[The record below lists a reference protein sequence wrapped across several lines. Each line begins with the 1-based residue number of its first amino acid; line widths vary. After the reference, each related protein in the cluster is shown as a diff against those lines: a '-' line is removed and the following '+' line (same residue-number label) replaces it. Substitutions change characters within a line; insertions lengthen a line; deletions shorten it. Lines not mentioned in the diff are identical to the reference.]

1 MTKNKSIVDHEIDLS
16 KLIKIVW
23 KGKIKIIL
31 IVLIFYGIGAY
42 YVASN
47 TKSPS
52 YNISLELKEANR
64 TEFTKFIS
72 VNKTINKVSDIAQ
85 IYNSNTENNSLKV
98 NTAKNFNLLTSKIIM
113 ERFISEFMDYNEV
126 IEVLSNS
133 SIIEELSQLS
143 KENQQK
149 ELYKYAKLFS
159 LNQNFDEK
167 KNKFKNT
174 YTINF
179 TWPNENEIIQIL
191 NDVIKITLL
200 NLEKSVYEELESIT
214 KAIKGIRISD
224 DLKRIEYLLEQ
235 SSIAKT
241 VDIKDNQIKSI
252 DIPNS
257 NVMFNISTINANMP
271 YYLRGYSAIDK
282 EIELIKKRGYK
293 ELDVLSSEINKFK
306 KENTNWINYNINLA
320 TLEKIEYQNSKNIL
334 SACVILGLI
343 IGVLF
348 VIILNEL
355 QSSKVVRK

>member
-1 MTKNKSIVDHEIDLS
+1 MEQKTSGLDYEIDLL
-16 KLIKIVW
+16 KLFKIIW
-23 KGKIKIIL
+23 REKIKIIL
-31 IVLIFYGIGAY
+31 IVLISYGIGAY

-64 TEFTKFIS
+64 TEFTKFIR
-72 VNKTINKVSDIAQ
+72 VNKTINKVSDIVK
-85 IYNSNTENNSLKV
+85 IYNSNSENDGNVNSV
-98 NTAKNFNLLTSKIIM
+98 QNFDLFNSESLM
-113 ERFISEFMDYNEV
+113 ESFILEFMDYNEV
-126 IEVLSNS
+126 IEVLNNS
-133 SIIEELSQLS
+133 SIKEELSQLS
-143 KENQQK
+143 KEKQQ
-149 ELYKYAKLFS
+149 EQLYKYAKLFS

-167 KNKFKNT
+167 RNEFKNT
-174 YTINF
+174 YTVNF
-179 TWPNENEIIQIL
+179 TWHDESEIVQIL

-200 NLEKSVYEELESIT
+200 NLEKSIYEELETIT
-214 KAIKGIRISD
+214 KTIKETRISD
-224 DLKRIEYLLEQ
+224 DLKRIDYLLEQ

-306 KENTNWINYNINLA
+306 KENTNWINYNIYLA
-320 TLEKIEYQNSKNIL
+320 ELKKIEYQNSTKIL
-334 SACVILGLI
+334 SVCVILGLI

>member
-64 TEFTKFIS
+64 AEFTKFIR
-72 VNKTINKVSDIAQ
+72 VNKSIDKVSDIVK
-85 IYNSNTENNSLKV
+85 IYNSNSENDGNVNSV
-98 NTAKNFNLLTSKIIM
+98 QNFDLFNSESLM
-113 ERFISEFMDYNEV
+113 ESFILEFMDYNEV
-126 IEVLSNS
+126 IEVLNNS
-133 SIIEELSQLS
+133 SIKEELSQLS

-167 KNKFKNT
+167 RNKFKNT
-174 YTINF
+174 YTVNF
-179 TWPNENEIIQIL
+179 TWHDESEIVQIL

-200 NLEKSVYEELESIT
+200 NLEKSIYEELETIT
-214 KAIKGIRISD
+214 KTIKETRISD
-224 DLKRIEYLLEQ
+224 DLKRIDYLLEQ

-306 KENTNWINYNINLA
+306 KENTNWINYNIYLA
-320 TLEKIEYQNSKNIL
+320 
-334 SACVILGLI
+334 
-343 IGVLF
+343 
-348 VIILNEL
+348 EL
-355 QSSKVVRK
+355 K

>member
-1 MTKNKSIVDHEIDLS
+1 MEQKTSGLDYEIDLL
-16 KLIKIVW
+16 KLFKIIW
-23 KGKIKIIL
+23 REKIKIIL
-31 IVLIFYGIGAY
+31 IVLISYGIGAY

-64 TEFTKFIS
+64 TEFTKFIR
-72 VNKTINKVSDIAQ
+72 VNKTINKVSDIVK
-85 IYNSNTENNSLKV
+85 IYNSNSENDGNVNSV
-98 NTAKNFNLLTSKIIM
+98 QNFDLFNSESLM
-113 ERFISEFMDYNEV
+113 ESFILEFMDYNEV
-126 IEVLSNS
+126 IEVLNNS
-133 SIIEELSQLS
+133 SIKEELSQLS
-143 KENQQK
+143 KEKQQ
-149 ELYKYAKLFS
+149 EQLYKYAKLFS

-167 KNKFKNT
+167 RNEFKNT
-174 YTINF
+174 YTVNF
-179 TWPNENEIIQIL
+179 TWHDESEIVQIL

-200 NLEKSVYEELESIT
+200 NLEKSIYEELETIT
-214 KAIKGIRISD
+214 KTIKEIRISD
-224 DLKRIEYLLEQ
+224 DLKRIDYLLEQ

-306 KENTNWINYNINLA
+306 KENTNWINYNIYLA
-320 TLEKIEYQNSKNIL
+320 ELKKIEYQNSIKIL
-334 SACVILGLI
+334 SVCVILGLI